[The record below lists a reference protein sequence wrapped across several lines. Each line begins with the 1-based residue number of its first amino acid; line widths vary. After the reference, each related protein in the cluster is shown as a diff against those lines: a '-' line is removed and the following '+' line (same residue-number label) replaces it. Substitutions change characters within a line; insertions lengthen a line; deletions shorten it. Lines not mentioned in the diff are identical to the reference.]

1 MSILKADR
9 LVKRF
14 GGLAAVNNVS
24 FEVKKGEILGLIG
37 PNGAGKTTCFN
48 MIAGTFPPTEG
59 KITFNGKDI
68 TGKRPY
74 ELNMYGIARTFQI
87 VKPLAK
93 LSVFDNVMVACL
105 SKSKNIKEARRKAEI
120 FLEKTGL
127 TELKDHIA
135 GSLSIG
141 NLKRLEVARA
151 LATEPVLL
159 LMDEPMGGL
168 TPSEVDQAI
177 ELIRAIN
184 KEGVSIVIIEHIM
197 KAIMAVSDS
206 IVVLQNGELISKGKP
221 EEVVK
226 DENVIKAYL
235 GEEYVK
241 SEAIK

>member
-1 MSILKADR
+1 M
-9 LVKRF
+9 
-14 GGLAAVNNVS
+14 
-24 FEVKKGEILGLIG
+24 
-37 PNGAGKTTCFN
+37 
-48 MIAGTFPPTEG
+48 
-59 KITFNGKDI
+59 
-68 TGKRPY
+68 
-74 ELNMYGIARTFQI
+74 
-87 VKPLAK
+87 
-93 LSVFDNVMVACL
+93 
-105 SKSKNIKEARRKAEI
+105 
-120 FLEKTGL
+120 EKTGL

-151 LATEPVLL
+151 LATEPILL

>member
-1 MSILKADR
+1 M
-9 LVKRF
+9 
-14 GGLAAVNNVS
+14 
-24 FEVKKGEILGLIG
+24 
-37 PNGAGKTTCFN
+37 
-48 MIAGTFPPTEG
+48 
-59 KITFNGKDI
+59 
-68 TGKRPY
+68 
-74 ELNMYGIARTFQI
+74 
-87 VKPLAK
+87 
-93 LSVFDNVMVACL
+93 
-105 SKSKNIKEARRKAEI
+105 
-120 FLEKTGL
+120 EKTGL